1 MRRAKWMLGAAM
13 AAVLTI
19 TAGSAQAFP
28 PAQGESELVA
38 AYDFYAAET
47 PENVVVNFQNDVFI
61 TLALTGVIEKVNP
74 NNGDREVYAQLP
86 ILGPNGEVECG
97 FVAMIAGLALNPITN
112 DLYVTVNSCT
122 PENRGIW
129 KVSPDG
135 SMSVIATVPMDAM
148 LNGIVMRG
156 LYLYTVDSM
165 SVTGRIF
172 STRIDQQGAEA
183 EVFLE
188 SDLMAFDPTLP
199 PPEGVPFMPGMNG
212 IQKYMGDL
220 YVSNSGK
227 NAIYRIPM
235 VGSGLNPFKPPRAGE
250 PEWYVDALGADD
262 FAFDWQGNIYFTN
275 DPYSQL
281 VKVTP
286 DNEATVL
293 LDSSD
298 GMDGSTACAFGRLG
312 LRKVIYVTSASFPF
326 MPDELRNETP
336 SIIAYGNDI
345 AGYPMK

>member
-1 MRRAKWMLGAAM
+1 MRRFKWMFGVAM
-13 AAVLTI
+13 LCALFVFSAN
-19 TAGSAQAFP
+19 AQAFP
-28 PAQGESELVA
+28 PASGSSELVIS
-38 AYDFYAAET
+38 YDFLAGET
-47 PENVVVNFQNDVFI
+47 PENIVVNFENEVFV
-61 TLALTGVIEKVNP
+61 TLAMTGVIEKVNP
-74 NNGDREVYAQLP
+74 TNGQREVHAVLP
-86 ILGPNGEVECG
+86 ILGPSGEVECG
-97 FVAMIAGLALNPITN
+97 FPAMIAGLALNPVN
-112 DLYVTVNSCT
+112 SDLYVTVNSCT

-129 KVSPDG
+129 KVTHDG
-135 SMSVIATVPMDAM
+135 DMSIVATVPMDAM
-148 LNGIVMRG
+148 LNGIAMRG

-172 STRIDQQGAEA
+172 STRIDNQGDPAEL
-183 EVFLE
+183 FLE
-188 SDLMAFDPTLP
+188 NDLIAFDPTLP

-212 IQKYMGDL
+212 IQKFMGDL

-235 VGSGLNPFKPPRAGE
+235 QGSGLNPFRAPVAGE
-250 PEWYVDALGADD
+250 PEFYVDALGADD
-262 FAFDWQGNIYFTN
+262 FAFDLVGNIYFTN

-286 DNEATVL
+286 ENESTVL
-293 LDSSD
+293 LDSQD

-312 LRKVIYVTSASFPF
+312 LRKVLFVTSASFPF

-345 AGYPMK
+345 GGYPLR